1 MLSPKAGQLT
11 PGNRLVA
18 AGVSVPFCATLGDL
32 GQEWPK
38 WRLMKVAGSSYES
51 DAGFGASSRDSDA
64 GFGAASHE
72 SDAGF
77 GAPSRDS
84 EAGSGASSKHVGAS
98 PFISVRFWSC
108 RGQSSNTS
116 NNAGGLRSIR
126 NIRAAKDLVFCACG
140 VSNRT
145 ICPNFGADVTCLGL
159 M

>member
-38 WRLMKVAGSSYES
+38 WRLMKVAGS
-51 DAGFGASSRDSDA
+51 
-64 GFGAASHE
+64 SHE